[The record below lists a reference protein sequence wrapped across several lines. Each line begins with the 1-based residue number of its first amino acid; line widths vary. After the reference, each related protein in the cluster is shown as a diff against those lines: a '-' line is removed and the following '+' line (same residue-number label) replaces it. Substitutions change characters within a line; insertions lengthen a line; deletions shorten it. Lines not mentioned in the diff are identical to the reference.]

1 MELLSNIVIEV
12 NEKIYLRNPESSELG
27 KRIIAGSID
36 LIDEIGFESFN
47 FKKLGFA
54 INSPEASIYRYFES
68 KHKLLLYLIAR
79 YWNWMEYKLV
89 FKLANI
95 ESPVDRLEK
104 ALSLLTEK
112 VTMPDEV
119 KLYRIVISE
128 ASKVFLTREVD
139 IENQAGVFA
148 GYKRLVGRVSD
159 IVSEINPG
167 YKYPHMLI
175 STVIEGARHE
185 RFFAQHLPRLTDQVK
200 GEDSISEFFREI
212 VFNTIM
218 PERRK
223 QK

>member
-36 LIDEIGFESFN
+36 LIDEIGFEAFT

-112 VTMPDEV
+112 ASMPDEV

-159 IVSEINPG
+159 IVSEINPD

-175 STVIEGARHE
+175 STVVEGARHE
-185 RFFAQHLPRLTDQVK
+185 RFFALHLPRLTDQVK